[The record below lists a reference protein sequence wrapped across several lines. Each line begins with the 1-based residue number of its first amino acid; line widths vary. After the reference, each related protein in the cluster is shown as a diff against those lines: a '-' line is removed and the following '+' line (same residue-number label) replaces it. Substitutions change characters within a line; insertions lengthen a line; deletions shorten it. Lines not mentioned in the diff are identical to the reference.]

1 MMSEISFKRKRKLT
15 KIARSQRG
23 LLTGNFCLVGGLR
36 GGTSHLGRL
45 LAHVLVG
52 DVGKVR
58 HFFFPGLMRN
68 GGLTVLSEV
77 TMSSFL
83 FEGEFVEPLIFHS
96 N

>member
-1 MMSEISFKRKRKLT
+1 MSEISFKRKRKLT
-15 KIARSQRG
+15 KIAMSQHG

-58 HFFFPGLMRN
+58 HFFPGLMRN
-68 GGLTVLSEV
+68 GDLTVLSEV

>member
-1 MMSEISFKRKRKLT
+1 MP
-15 KIARSQRG
+15 QHG
-23 LLTGNFCLVGGLR
+23 LWTGNFRLVGGLR

-45 LAHVLVG
+45 LAHVLFG
-52 DVGKVR
+52 DIGKVR

-68 GGLTVLSEV
+68 SGLTILSEV

-83 FEGEFVEPLIFHS
+83 FEGEFVDPLIFHS